1 MPEIKFKHFDK
12 WRKDGTIKGIFLG
25 GCVDRG
31 DGSSFRR
38 KAHAHTRTKIN
49 QGWICVRSRHRL
61 MNDKGKPSLL
71 MWHELAHLISKQG
84 HTNKWRKTMREL
96 CGRVWPNHVAHP
108 RRRTSFN
115 RIVDQRVRQMMK
127 PDYALS

>member
-12 WRKDGTIKGIFLG
+12 YREQGILKGVFLG

-38 KAHAHTRTKIN
+38 KAHAHARTQTN

-61 MNDKGKPSLL
+61 MSTNGRKPSLL
-71 MWHELAHLISKQG
+71 MYHELAHLISKQG
-84 HTNKWRKTMREL
+84 HTDKWRQAMREL
-96 CGRVWPNHVAHP
+96 CGRVWPSWVAKP
-108 RRRTSFN
+108 RKRRRVSYMRVN
-115 RIVDQRVRQMMK
+115 GIVRA
-127 PDYALS
+127 YALS